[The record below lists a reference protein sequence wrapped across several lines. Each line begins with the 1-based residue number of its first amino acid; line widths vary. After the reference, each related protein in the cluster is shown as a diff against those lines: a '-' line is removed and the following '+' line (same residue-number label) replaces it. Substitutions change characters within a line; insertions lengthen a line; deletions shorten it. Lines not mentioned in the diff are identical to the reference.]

1 MEHTRTEVESH
12 AIDAIIGSTMELDLG
27 VRSWSNVATTI
38 SASALLYDDSWRR
51 AYVMK
56 THFVAEAIK
65 VRRIGKRG
73 LATMIAGFAFMI
85 ICLGMSYSGVLNR
98 FEGFAPTLAKQ
109 QGLATAAPI
118 VTPRKS
124 SDNIVEPKAA
134 APMPSPASM
143 SIVNTVPVQS
153 KQLSAGSAPTAVAVM
168 AQQAKAPSPVPVREE
183 SKAPASAPSP
193 AKPFIGKRPEDFL
206 PPAPLPLW
214 AGKSPLPNQ
223 EAQPEKEE
231 KAMLAVDETKAQEIG
246 EARQPRQIEPKTDA
260 KSTAHE
266 SQKTKSTLVTDPTR
280 EMSVNQADSKAKL
293 TLPAYTVLAVTA
305 DGVVITDPATRLP
318 REIKVGKSL
327 PNGEVVKKVSSK
339 TSQVTTDRR
348 ILKVSE

>member
-214 AGKSPLPNQ
+214 AGKIAFAESGGATGKRKRRQCLQ
-223 EAQPEKEE
+223 WMKRRRRRLEKRDNLG
-231 KAMLAVDETKAQEIG
+231 KLNLRRMQ
-246 EARQPRQIEPKTDA
+246 

-266 SQKTKSTLVTDPTR
+266 SQKD
-280 EMSVNQADSKAKL
+280 
-293 TLPAYTVLAVTA
+293 
-305 DGVVITDPATRLP
+305 
-318 REIKVGKSL
+318 KVDFS
-327 PNGEVVKKVSSK
+327 N
-339 TSQVTTDRR
+339 
-348 ILKVSE
+348 